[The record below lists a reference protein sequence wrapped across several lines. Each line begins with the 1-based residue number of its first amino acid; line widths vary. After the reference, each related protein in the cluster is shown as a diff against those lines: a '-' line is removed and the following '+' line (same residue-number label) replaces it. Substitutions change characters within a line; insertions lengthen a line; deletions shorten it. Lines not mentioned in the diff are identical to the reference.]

1 MCYCRHF
8 FSSFFHS
15 FLCFTHEKK
24 VVECA
29 RTHTNNGMH
38 RRNRISS
45 WIFFS
50 FLFRRQ
56 SDRRAH
62 KEQFAFSLFR
72 CIVAHAKKK
81 PNMNIISNAYFFC
94 VYCSFSFFSVSF
106 RYFANYCFHSICW
119 FSFHCVFRLILLP
132 FRFRTFLFFKLIAN
146 SSIELLSV
154 FTVLISQIFLSS
166 FMIGIKKVD

>member
-81 PNMNIISNAYFFC
+81 TKHEYYLKCVFFLRLLFIFFF
-94 VYCSFSFFSVSF
+94 FSFISIFCKLLFPFHLLIFFSLRF
-106 RYFANYCFHSICW
+106 QTYFVA
-119 FSFHCVFRLILLP
+119 LP
-132 FRFRTFLFFKLIAN
+132 FSYFPFFQ
-146 SSIELLSV
+146 
-154 FTVLISQIFLSS
+154 THCQ
-166 FMIGIKKVD
+166 